1 MLLRPEVLG
10 IVGLAIASVAS
21 LAIWIHIPR
30 GGVGPRSALCPHC
43 GTIQHNLSRTA
54 ALAHE
59 LVGSDRC
66 ISCGQP
72 LSPDRNR
79 N

>member
-10 IVGLAIASVAS
+10 VIGLAIAGLAS
-21 LAIWIHIPR
+21 LAIWVRVPK
-30 GGVGPRSALCPHC
+30 GYAPRSSLCPHC
-43 GTIQHNLSRTA
+43 GTLQHNLSRTA

-72 LSPDRNR
+72 LDAGRPRD
-79 N
+79 